1 MFDWF
6 KKIFVGYE
14 KILSSNNTDNFAD
27 ALLVELK
34 ASSTSAIT
42 NAVNK
47 IEGKYMKSVL
57 EESYFPLQSL
67 TFVPNDI
74 EVARSLE
81 EFFRVHEDINPDF
94 RKVFCKSFLQKE
106 YFSDRGAKV
115 IIDDDFVPIFKIDV
129 SSLEERSEDEKYLIS
144 IKGRKI
150 LFSSH
155 ANLGNPKKKFTK
167 DDSRVNIGGSSEL
180 KQMKNKVVVKLLISD
195 KDGHRS
201 ENVTLPTLIGKNPD
215 DACVDFGITPI
226 YIRAKY
232 VSRHQIFIY
241 SILDKMFYFVPDEAT
256 LTCRSREGNILEHGK
271 NYSIKVGGERLYL
284 GVPPETVRPL
294 NANVD
299 PSEFPV
305 LEIQPLS
312 HEGKA
317 SADKTPRPTVV

>member
-14 KILSSNNTDNFAD
+14 KILPSKNTDNFAD

-167 DDSRVNIGGSSEL
+167 DDGRVNIGGSSEL
-180 KQMKNKVVVKLLISD
+180 KQMKNRVVVKLLISD

-215 DACVDFGITPI
+215 DACIDFGITPI

-256 LTCRSREGNILEHGK
+256 LTCRSGEGNILEHGK
-271 NYSIKVGGERLYL
+271 NYSIKVSGERLYL
-284 GVPPETVRPL
+284 GVPPETASPL

-305 LEIQPLS
+305 LEIQPFS

-317 SADKTPRPTVV
+317 SSDKTPRPTVV

>member
-14 KILSSNNTDNFAD
+14 KIISSNNTDNFAD
-27 ALLVELK
+27 TLLVELK

-42 NAVNK
+42 NAVSK

-67 TFVPNDI
+67 TFVPNDV
-74 EVARSLE
+74 EVARTLE

-94 RKVFCKSFLQKE
+94 RKEFCKSFLQKE

-115 IIDDDFVPIFKIDV
+115 IIDDKFVPIFKIDV
-129 SSLEERSEDEKYLIS
+129 NSLEERSEDEKYLIS

-155 ANLGNPKKKFTK
+155 ANLGNPKKDYTK
-167 DDSRVNIGGSSEL
+167 EDSCTNVNANSEL
-180 KQMKNKVVVKLLISD
+180 KEVKHKVVVKLLISD

-201 ENVTLPTLIGKNPD
+201 VNVTLPTLIGKNPD
-215 DACVDFGITPI
+215 NACIDFGITPI
-226 YIRAKY
+226 YIKAKY

-241 SILDKMFYFVPDEAT
+241 SILDKMYYFVPDEAT
-256 LTCRSREGNILEHGK
+256 LTCRSRAGDILEHGR
-271 NYSIKVGGERLYL
+271 NYSIKVSGERLYL
-284 GVPPETVRPL
+284 GFPPENTRPL

-299 PSEFPV
+299 PAEFPV
-305 LEIQPLS
+305 LEIQPFS
-312 HEGKA
+312 HEGKVI
-317 SADKTPRPTVV
+317 SDKTPRPTVV

>member
-1 MFDWF
+1 MFDLL
-6 KKIFVGYE
+6 KKVFLGYE
-14 KILSSNNTDNFAD
+14 KITSSNNTDNFAD
-27 ALLVELK
+27 SLLVELK

-67 TFVPNDI
+67 TFVPNDV
-74 EVARSLE
+74 EVARTLE

-94 RKVFCKSFLQKE
+94 RKVFCKSFLQNE

-115 IIDDDFVPIFKIDV
+115 IIDDGFVPIFKIDV
-129 SSLEERSEDEKYLIS
+129 SSLEEKSEDEKYLIS

-155 ANLGNPKKKFTK
+155 ANLGNPKKHYTK
-167 DDSRVNIGGSSEL
+167 DDSRVNVNGRSDLNE
-180 KQMKNKVVVKLLISD
+180 MKNKVVVKLLISD
-195 KDGHRS
+195 KEGHRS

-215 DACVDFGITPI
+215 ASCLDFGITPI

-256 LTCRSREGNILEHGK
+256 LTCRNGEGYILEHGK
-271 NYSIKVGGERLYL
+271 NYSIKASGERLYL
-284 GVPPETVRPL
+284 GVPSENARPL
-294 NANVD
+294 TANVD
-299 PSEFPV
+299 PAEFPV
-305 LEIQPLS
+305 LEIQPVS

-317 SADKTPRPTVV
+317 VSDKTPRPTVV

>member
-14 KILSSNNTDNFAD
+14 KILPSKNTDNFAD

-115 IIDDDFVPIFKIDV
+115 LIDDEFVPIFKIDV

-167 DDSRVNIGGSSEL
+167 GDSSVDVSGNSEL
-180 KQMKNKVVVKLLISD
+180 KQVRNKVVVKLLISD

-215 DACVDFGITPI
+215 DACIDFGITPI

-256 LTCRSREGNILEHGK
+256 LTCRSGEGNILEHGK
-271 NYSIKVGGERLYL
+271 NYSIKVSGERLYL
-284 GVPPETVRPL
+284 GVPPETARPL

-305 LEIQPLS
+305 LEIQPFS

-317 SADKTPRPTVV
+317 SSDKTPRPTVV

>member
-14 KILSSNNTDNFAD
+14 KILPSKNTDNFAD

-167 DDSRVNIGGSSEL
+167 DDSRVNIGGSSEI

-215 DACVDFGITPI
+215 DACIDFGITPI

-256 LTCRSREGNILEHGK
+256 LTCRSGEGNILEHGK
-271 NYSIKVGGERLYL
+271 NYSIKVSGERLYL
-284 GVPPETVRPL
+284 GVPPETASPL

-305 LEIQPLS
+305 LEIQPFS

-317 SADKTPRPTVV
+317 SSDKTPRPTVV

>member
-6 KKIFVGYE
+6 KRIFVGYE
-14 KILSSNNTDNFAD
+14 RILFSNNTDNFAD

-155 ANLGNPKKKFTK
+155 ANLGNPKKKFTNGN
-167 DDSRVNIGGSSEL
+167 SRANVIGNSEL
-180 KQMKNKVVVKLLISD
+180 KQVKNKVVVKLLISD
-195 KDGHRS
+195 KDGHRC

-215 DACVDFGITPI
+215 DACLDFGITPI

-241 SILDKMFYFVPDEAT
+241 SILDKMFYFVPEEAT
-256 LTCRSREGNILEHGK
+256 LTCRNGEGNILEHGK
-271 NYSIKVGGERLYL
+271 NYAIKVSGERLYL
-284 GVPPETVRPL
+284 GVPPETARPL

-305 LEIQPLS
+305 LEIQPFS

-317 SADKTPRPTVV
+317 SSDKTPRPTVV

>member
-14 KILSSNNTDNFAD
+14 KILPSKNTDNFAD

-81 EFFRVHEDINPDF
+81 EFFRVHEDISPDF

-115 IIDDDFVPIFKIDV
+115 IIDDEFVPIFKIDV

-167 DDSRVNIGGSSEL
+167 SDSRVNISVNPDL
-180 KQMKNKVVVKLLISD
+180 KQMKKQVVVKLLISD

-215 DACVDFGITPI
+215 DACIDFGITPI

-256 LTCRSREGNILEHGK
+256 LTCRSGEGNILEHGR
-271 NYSIKVGGERLYL
+271 NYSIKVSGERLYL
-284 GVPPETVRPL
+284 GVPPENARPL

-305 LEIQPLS
+305 LEIQPFS

-317 SADKTPRPTVV
+317 ISEKTPRPTVV

>member
-6 KKIFVGYE
+6 KKLFVGYE
-14 KILSSNNTDNFAD
+14 KIISLNSTDNFAD
-27 ALLVELK
+27 TLLVELK
-34 ASSTSAIT
+34 ASSTSAIN
-42 NAVNK
+42 NAINR

-67 TFVPNDI
+67 TFVPNDV
-74 EVARSLE
+74 EVAHTLE

-115 IIDDDFVPIFKIDV
+115 IIDDEFVPIFKIDV

-167 DDSRVNIGGSSEL
+167 SDGRVNISGNSEL

-215 DACVDFGITPI
+215 DACIDFGITPI
-226 YIRAKY
+226 YIKAKY

-241 SILDKMFYFVPDEAT
+241 SILDKMYYFVPDEAT
-256 LTCRSREGNILEHGK
+256 LTCRSGEGDILEHGR
-271 NYSIKVGGERLYL
+271 NYSIKVSGERLYL
-284 GVPPETVRPL
+284 GLPPENTRPL
-294 NANVD
+294 NANLD
-299 PSEFPV
+299 PAEFPV
-305 LEIQPLS
+305 LEIQPFS

-317 SADKTPRPTVV
+317 SSDKTPRPTVV

>member
-14 KILSSNNTDNFAD
+14 KIISSNNTDNFAD
-27 ALLVELK
+27 TLLVELK

-42 NAVNK
+42 NAVSK

-67 TFVPNDI
+67 TFVPNDV

-115 IIDDDFVPIFKIDV
+115 FIADDFIPDFKIDA

-155 ANLGNPKKKFTK
+155 ANLGNPKKDYTK
-167 DDSRVNIGGSSEL
+167 EDSRKNVNANSEL
-180 KQMKNKVVVKLLISD
+180 KEVKNKVVVKLLISD

-215 DACVDFGITPI
+215 DACIDFGITPI
-226 YIRAKY
+226 YIKAKY

-256 LTCRSREGNILEHGK
+256 LTCRSGEGDILEHGK
-271 NYSIKVGGERLYL
+271 NYSIKVSGERLYL
-284 GVPPETVRPL
+284 GVPPENGRPL

-299 PSEFPV
+299 PAKFPV
-305 LEIQPLS
+305 LEIQPFS
-312 HEGKA
+312 HEGKVI
-317 SADKTPRPTVV
+317 SDKTPRPTVV

>member
-1 MFDWF
+1 MFDLF

-14 KILSSNNTDNFAD
+14 KILPSKNTDNFAD

-115 IIDDDFVPIFKIDV
+115 IIDDEFVPIFKIDV

-167 DDSRVNIGGSSEL
+167 GDSSVDVSGNSEL
-180 KQMKNKVVVKLLISD
+180 KQVRNKVVVKLLISD

-215 DACVDFGITPI
+215 DACIDFGITPI

-256 LTCRSREGNILEHGK
+256 LTCRSGEGNILEHGK
-271 NYSIKVGGERLYL
+271 NYSIKVSGERLYL
-284 GVPPETVRPL
+284 GVPPETASPL

-305 LEIQPLS
+305 LEIQPFS

-317 SADKTPRPTVV
+317 SSDKTPRPTVV

>member
-6 KKIFVGYE
+6 KKVFVSYE
-14 KILSSNNTDNFAD
+14 KIITSSNTDNFAD
-27 ALLVELK
+27 TLLVELK

-42 NAVNK
+42 NAVSK

-67 TFVPNDI
+67 TFVPNDR
-74 EVARSLE
+74 EVARTLE

-115 IIDDDFVPIFKIDV
+115 IIDDKFVPIFKIDV

-155 ANLGNPKKKFTK
+155 ASLGSPKKDYTK
-167 DDSRVNIGGSSEL
+167 EDSRMHVNTHSEL
-180 KQMKNKVVVKLLISD
+180 QEVKNKVVVKLLISD

-215 DACVDFGITPI
+215 NACTDFGITPI
-226 YIRAKY
+226 YIKAKY

-256 LTCRSREGNILEHGK
+256 LTCRSGEGDILEHGR
-271 NYSIKVGGERLYL
+271 NYSIKVSGERLYL
-284 GVPPETVRPL
+284 GVPPENIRPL
-294 NANVD
+294 NANLD
-299 PSEFPV
+299 PAEFPV
-305 LEIQPLS
+305 LEIQPFS
-312 HEGKA
+312 HEGKVL
-317 SADKTPRPTVV
+317 SDKTPRPTVV

>member
-14 KILSSNNTDNFAD
+14 KILPSKNTDNFAD

-115 IIDDDFVPIFKIDV
+115 IIDNEFVPIFKIDV

-155 ANLGNPKKKFTK
+155 ANLGNPKKNFTK
-167 DDSRVNIGGSSEL
+167 GYSREDVTGNSEI
-180 KQMKNKVVVKLLISD
+180 KEIKNKVVVKLLISD

-215 DACVDFGITPI
+215 DACIDFGITPI
-226 YIRAKY
+226 YIKAKY

-256 LTCRSREGNILEHGK
+256 LTCRSREGNILEHGR
-271 NYSIKVGGERLYL
+271 NYSVKVSGERLYL
-284 GVPPETVRPL
+284 GVPPENVRPL
-294 NANVD
+294 TANMD
-299 PSEFPV
+299 PAEFPV
-305 LEIQPLS
+305 LEIQPFS

-317 SADKTPRPTVV
+317 SSDKTPRPTVV

>member
-6 KKIFVGYE
+6 KKLFVGYE
-14 KILSSNNTDNFAD
+14 KIISSNNTDNFAD
-27 ALLVELK
+27 TLLVELK
-34 ASSTSAIT
+34 AASTSAIT
-42 NAVNK
+42 NAINK

-67 TFVPNDI
+67 TFVPNDV
-74 EVARSLE
+74 EVACALE

-115 IIDDDFVPIFKIDV
+115 IIDDEFVPIFKVDV
-129 SSLEERSEDEKYLIS
+129 SSLEEKSEDEKYLIS

-155 ANLGNPKKKFTK
+155 ANLGNPKKNYTK
-167 DDSRVNIGGSSEL
+167 GNSCLDVNTNSDFKEI
-180 KQMKNKVVVKLLISD
+180 KNKVVVKLLISD

-201 ENVTLPTLIGKNPD
+201 ENVTLPTLIGKSPD
-215 DACVDFGITPI
+215 HACVDFGITPI
-226 YIRAKY
+226 YVRAKY

-256 LTCRSREGNILEHGK
+256 LTCRSGEGDILEHGR
-271 NYSIKVGGERLYL
+271 NYSVKVSGERLYL
-284 GVPPETVRPL
+284 GVPPENVKPL
-294 NANVD
+294 TANVD
-299 PSEFPV
+299 PAEFPV
-305 LEIQPLS
+305 LEIQPFS

-317 SADKTPRPTVV
+317 ASDKTPRPTVV

>member
-6 KKIFVGYE
+6 KKVFVGYE
-14 KILSSNNTDNFAD
+14 KIISSNNTDNFAD
-27 ALLVELK
+27 TLLVELK

-42 NAVNK
+42 NAVSK

-57 EESYFPLQSL
+57 EEAYFPLQSL
-67 TFVPNDI
+67 TFVPNDV
-74 EVARSLE
+74 EVAHSLE

-115 IIDDDFVPIFKIDV
+115 IIDDKFVPIFKIDV

-155 ANLGNPKKKFTK
+155 ANLGNPKKDYTK
-167 DDSRVNIGGSSEL
+167 EDSLKSVNANSEL
-180 KQMKNKVVVKLLISD
+180 KEVKNKVVVKLLISD

-215 DACVDFGITPI
+215 NACIDFGITPI
-226 YIRAKY
+226 YIKAKY

-241 SILDKMFYFVPDEAT
+241 SILDKMYYFVPDEAT
-256 LTCRSREGNILEHGK
+256 LTCRSGEGDILEHGR
-271 NYSIKVGGERLYL
+271 NYSIKVSGERLYL
-284 GVPPETVRPL
+284 GLPPENTRPL
-294 NANVD
+294 NANLD
-299 PSEFPV
+299 PAEFPV
-305 LEIQPLS
+305 LEIQPFS
-312 HEGKA
+312 HEGKVI
-317 SADKTPRPTVV
+317 SDKTPRPTVV

>member
-6 KKIFVGYE
+6 KKLFVGYE
-14 KILSSNNTDNFAD
+14 KIISLNNTDNFAD
-27 ALLVELK
+27 TLLVELK

-42 NAVNK
+42 NAINK
-47 IEGKYMKSVL
+47 IEGKYLKSVL

-67 TFVPNDI
+67 TFVPNDV
-74 EVARSLE
+74 EVARTLE

-115 IIDDDFVPIFKIDV
+115 IIDDEFVPNFKIDV

-155 ANLGNPKKKFTK
+155 ANLGNPKKNFTK
-167 DDSRVNIGGSSEL
+167 SNSRVNNNGNSEI
-180 KQMKNKVVVKLLISD
+180 KEIKNKVVVKLLISD

-215 DACVDFGITPI
+215 DACIDFGITPI
-226 YIRAKY
+226 YIKAKY

-256 LTCRSREGNILEHGK
+256 LTCRSGEGNILEHGR
-271 NYSIKVGGERLYL
+271 NYSIKVSGERLYL
-284 GVPPETVRPL
+284 GVPPENARPL

-299 PSEFPV
+299 PAEFPV
-305 LEIQPLS
+305 LEIQPFS
-312 HEGKA
+312 HAGKA
-317 SADKTPRPTVV
+317 NSDKTPRPTVV

>member
-27 ALLVELK
+27 TLLVELK

-42 NAVNK
+42 DAVK
-47 IEGKYMKSVL
+47 KVEGKYMKSVL

-67 TFVPNDI
+67 TFVPNDV
-74 EVARSLE
+74 EVARTLE

-94 RKVFCKSFLQKE
+94 RKVFCKSFLEKE

-115 IIDDDFVPIFKIDV
+115 IIDNEFVPIFKVDV

-155 ANLGNPKKKFTK
+155 ANLGNPKKNLMKG
-167 DDSRVNIGGSSEL
+167 DSRVNVSGNSEL
-180 KQMKNKVVVKLLISD
+180 KEMKNKVVVKLLISD

-215 DACVDFGITPI
+215 GACIDFGITPI
-226 YIRAKY
+226 HIKAKY

-256 LTCRSREGNILEHGK
+256 LTCRSGEGDILEHGK
-271 NYSIKVGGERLYL
+271 NYSIKVSGERLYL
-284 GVPPETVRPL
+284 GVPPENARPL
-294 NANVD
+294 TANVD
-299 PSEFPV
+299 PAEFPV
-305 LEIQPLS
+305 LEIQPFS
-312 HEGKA
+312 HEGNA
-317 SADKTPRPTVV
+317 SLDKTPRPTVV

>member
-14 KILSSNNTDNFAD
+14 NILSSNNTDNFAD
-27 ALLVELK
+27 TLLVELK

-42 NAVNK
+42 DAVK
-47 IEGKYMKSVL
+47 KVEGKYMKSVL

-67 TFVPNDI
+67 TFVPNDV
-74 EVARSLE
+74 EVARTLE

-94 RKVFCKSFLQKE
+94 RKVFCKSFLEKE

-115 IIDDDFVPIFKIDV
+115 IIDNEFVPIFKVDV

-155 ANLGNPKKKFTK
+155 ANLGNPKKNFMKG
-167 DDSRVNIGGSSEL
+167 DSRVNVSGNSEL
-180 KQMKNKVVVKLLISD
+180 KEMKNKVVVKLLISD

-215 DACVDFGITPI
+215 DACIDFGITPI
-226 YIRAKY
+226 YIKAKY

-256 LTCRSREGNILEHGK
+256 LTCRSGEGDILEHGR
-271 NYSIKVGGERLYL
+271 NYSIKVSGERLYL
-284 GVPPETVRPL
+284 GVPPENARPL
-294 NANVD
+294 TANVD
-299 PSEFPV
+299 PAEFPV
-305 LEIQPLS
+305 LEIQPFS
-312 HEGKA
+312 HEGNA
-317 SADKTPRPTVV
+317 SLDKTPRPTVV

>member
-14 KILSSNNTDNFAD
+14 KIISSNNTDNFAD
-27 ALLVELK
+27 TLLVELK

-67 TFVPNDI
+67 TFVPNDV
-74 EVARSLE
+74 EVARTLE

-115 IIDDDFVPIFKIDV
+115 IIDDEFVPIFKIDV

-155 ANLGNPKKKFTK
+155 ANLGNPKKNFTK
-167 DDSRVNIGGSSEL
+167 GDSRVNINGNSEL
-180 KQMKNKVVVKLLISD
+180 KEMKNKVVVKLLISD

-215 DACVDFGITPI
+215 NACIDFGITPI
-226 YIRAKY
+226 YIKAKY

-256 LTCRSREGNILEHGK
+256 LTCRSGEGDILEHGR
-271 NYSIKVGGERLYL
+271 NYSIKVSGERLYL
-284 GVPPETVRPL
+284 GVPPENTRPL

-299 PSEFPV
+299 PAEFPV
-305 LEIQPLS
+305 LEIQPFS

-317 SADKTPRPTVV
+317 ISDKTPRPTVV

>member
-14 KILSSNNTDNFAD
+14 NILPSKNTDNFAD

-167 DDSRVNIGGSSEL
+167 GDSRVNLDGNSEL
-180 KQMKNKVVVKLLISD
+180 KQMKNKVVVRLLISD

-215 DACVDFGITPI
+215 DACIDFGITPI

-256 LTCRSREGNILEHGK
+256 LTCRSREGDILEHGK
-271 NYSIKVGGERLYL
+271 NYSIKVSGERLYL
-284 GVPPETVRPL
+284 GVPPETASPL

-305 LEIQPLS
+305 LEIQPFS

-317 SADKTPRPTVV
+317 NSDKTPRPTVV

>member
-1 MFDWF
+1 MFNWF
-6 KKIFVGYE
+6 KKIFVSYE

-27 ALLVELK
+27 TLLVELK

-74 EVARSLE
+74 EVARTLE

-115 IIDDDFVPIFKIDV
+115 IIDDEFVPIFKIDV
-129 SSLEERSEDEKYLIS
+129 SSLEEKSEDEKYLIS
-144 IKGRKI
+144 IRGRKI

-155 ANLGNPKKKFTK
+155 ANLGNPKKSYRKG
-167 DDSRVNIGGSSEL
+167 DSHLNINAKSEL
-180 KQMKNKVVVKLLISD
+180 NKIKNEVVVKLLISD

-201 ENVTLPTLIGKNPD
+201 EDVTLPTLIGKNPD
-215 DACVDFGITPI
+215 NACIDFGITPI

-241 SILDKMFYFVPDEAT
+241 SILDKMFYIVPDEAT
-256 LTCRSREGNILEHGK
+256 LTCRNGEGEILEHGK
-271 NYSIKVGGERLYL
+271 NYSIKRSGERLYL
-284 GVPPETVRPL
+284 GVPPENSRPL
-294 NANVD
+294 TANVN
-299 PSEFPV
+299 PAEFPV
-305 LEIQPLS
+305 LEIQPFS
-312 HEGKA
+312 HEGRA
-317 SADKTPRPTVV
+317 VADKTPRPTVV

>member
-14 KILSSNNTDNFAD
+14 KILPSKNTDNFAD

-215 DACVDFGITPI
+215 DACIDFGITPI

-271 NYSIKVGGERLYL
+271 NYSIKVSGERLYL
-284 GVPPETVRPL
+284 GVPPETARPL

-305 LEIQPLS
+305 LEIQPFS

-317 SADKTPRPTVV
+317 SSDKTPRPTVV

>member
-14 KILSSNNTDNFAD
+14 KILPSKNTDNFAD

-215 DACVDFGITPI
+215 DACIDFGITPI

-241 SILDKMFYFVPDEAT
+241 SILDKMFYFIPDEAT
-256 LTCRSREGNILEHGK
+256 LTCRSGEGNILEHGK
-271 NYSIKVGGERLYL
+271 NYSIKVNGERLYL
-284 GVPPETVRPL
+284 GVPPETARPL

-305 LEIQPLS
+305 LEIQPFS
-312 HEGKA
+312 HGGKA
-317 SADKTPRPTVV
+317 SSDKTPRPTVV

>member
-6 KKIFVGYE
+6 KKVFVGYE
-14 KILSSNNTDNFAD
+14 KTISSNNTDNFAD
-27 ALLVELK
+27 TLLVELK

-42 NAVNK
+42 NALSK

-67 TFVPNDI
+67 TFVPNDV
-74 EVARSLE
+74 EVARTLE

-115 IIDDDFVPIFKIDV
+115 IIDDKFVPIFKIDV

-155 ANLGNPKKKFTK
+155 ANLGNPKKDYT
-167 DDSRVNIGGSSEL
+167 REAGRINVNADSEL
-180 KQMKNKVVVKLLISD
+180 KEVKNKVVVKLLISD

-215 DACVDFGITPI
+215 NACIDFGITPI
-226 YIRAKY
+226 YIKAKY

-241 SILDKMFYFVPDEAT
+241 SILDKMYYFVPDEAT
-256 LTCRSREGNILEHGK
+256 LTCRSGEGDIIEHGR
-271 NYSIKVGGERLYL
+271 NYSVKVSGERLYL
-284 GVPPETVRPL
+284 GIPPENTRPL
-294 NANVD
+294 NANLD
-299 PSEFPV
+299 PAEFPV
-305 LEIQPLS
+305 LEIQPFS
-312 HEGKA
+312 HEGKVI
-317 SADKTPRPTVV
+317 SDKTPRPTVV